1 MGVFQCFCVF
11 LRTKG
16 QGTKPRGFVF
26 FFFFFL
32 NEAIGLPYLT
42 RWIKCG
48 EKITEF
54 NQHSHSVYVVR
65 NNHSKKHMEN

>member
-1 MGVFQCFCVF
+1 MGVFQCFSMF
-11 LRTKG
+11 LRIKG
-16 QGTKPRGFVF
+16 QGTKPRAF
-26 FFFFFL
+26 FFFSFW

-54 NQHSHSVYVVR
+54 NQHSHSVYVAR